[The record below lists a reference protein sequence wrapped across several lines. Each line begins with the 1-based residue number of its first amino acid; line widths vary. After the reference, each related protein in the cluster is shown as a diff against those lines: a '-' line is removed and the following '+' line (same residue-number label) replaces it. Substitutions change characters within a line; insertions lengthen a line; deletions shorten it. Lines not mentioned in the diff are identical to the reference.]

1 MNVLMKYM
9 LTLKQNLRKLG
20 CALPIVLLL
29 DAAPVHLS
37 QRILQFAGD
46 NSIQLAYIP
55 ARLTWLLQPLD
66 THAFANLKRRIRKQ
80 HADMCIA
87 SPTGAVSRD
96 STIRQQHRAIVEELS
111 EKTWGSAMERV
122 GATGVL
128 NNLRPN
134 IATLIAGQ
142 DLAARYPS
150 SDDLAALLNITTA
163 RAQNPSSIA
172 PRTPT
177 ARNTPNSQHRYR
189 TQQRWTRDS
198 PGNALTQP
206 EHPTRGAAPVAAG
219 YAERSGDPAHA
230 GNPCA
235 AITTAAS
242 ATTTGQ
248 LARQHRS
255 EQRCRRR
262 QYHHRLNIPR
272 ARLPAEPRPAT

>member
-1 MNVLMKYM
+1 MSVLMKYM
-9 LTLKQNLRKLG
+9 LTLKRHLRKLG
-20 CALPIVLLL
+20 CALPVVLLL

-37 QRILQFAGD
+37 QRILQIAGD
-46 NSIQLAYIP
+46 NGIQLAYIP

-96 STIRQQHRAIVEELS
+96 NTIRQQHRAILEELS

-128 NNLRPN
+128 TNLRPN

-163 RAQNPSSIA
+163 RAQNPDSFA

-177 ARNTPNSQHRYR
+177 ARGAPICQHR
-189 TQQRWTRDS
+189 
-198 PGNALTQP
+198 N
-206 EHPTRGAAPVAAG
+206 
-219 YAERSGDPAHA
+219 
-230 GNPCA
+230 
-235 AITTAAS
+235 
-242 ATTTGQ
+242 
-248 LARQHRS
+248 
-255 EQRCRRR
+255 RR
-262 QYHHRLNIPR
+262 
-272 ARLPAEPRPAT
+272 

>member
-1 MNVLMKYM
+1 MSVLMKYM

-20 CALPIVLLL
+20 CALPVVLLL

-37 QRILQFAGD
+37 QRILQIAGD
-46 NSIQLAYIP
+46 NGIQLAYIP

-96 STIRQQHRAIVEELS
+96 NTIRQQHRAILEELS

-128 NNLRPN
+128 TNLRPN

-163 RAQNPSSIA
+163 RARRIRTALRRGRRPPAA
-172 PRTPT
+172 PRFAST
-177 ARNTPNSQHRYR
+177 AIAD
-189 TQQRWTRDS
+189 DS
-198 PGNALTQP
+198 TGHA
-206 EHPTRGAAPVAAG
+206 AAPAP
-219 YAERSGDPAHA
+219 RS
-230 GNPCA
+230 
-235 AITTAAS
+235 
-242 ATTTGQ
+242 
-248 LARQHRS
+248 RS
-255 EQRCRRR
+255 RS
-262 QYHHRLNIPR
+262 IPR
-272 ARLPAEPRPAT
+272 AVRLQLPRAMRSAREILLMPEIRAPRPPRPLPRRPTGSPRASTAAGHGAAAASVIVD